1 MKTSLAC
8 LAWVF
13 VSSVTLLGTPDR
25 SITVEEDFLG
35 SNATGFAILRT
46 ETDNHSSYYQLQ
58 VTRYLDEY
66 DKTPEQQPV
75 ASFLAR
81 RVKRTMLLDVD
92 RLIDTETGA
101 KSENVRTRNDSTQ
114 MADLLTRYPERAYRW
129 DGSRFAKLSSWK
141 RNGRITS
148 GQADFLSNW
157 TSLPEEIFGKYE
169 HQPEWKLEQ
178 AMEDMNSLY
187 LRVSTGPEGVEADDG
202 GIRQTRWI
210 CIIPDKT
217 RQIHAHLELQPMY
230 LCAGSYATADEA
242 VKQAREV
249 LKKAKETKVRTPSLE
264 VWSVEYFDSPL
275 CYTLVVR
282 DEMKDIEPKKFK
294 QLQRL
299 LGPDLSPTTSECFV
313 ARTQVSEPP

>member
-1 MKTSLAC
+1 
-8 LAWVF
+8 
-13 VSSVTLLGTPDR
+13 
-25 SITVEEDFLG
+25 VEEDFLG
-35 SNATGFAILRT
+35 SNETGFAILRT
-46 ETDNHSSYYQLQ
+46 ETDNHSSYYSMQ

-66 DKTPEQQPV
+66 EKVPAKQTIT
-75 ASFLAR
+75 SFLAR
-81 RVKRTMLLDVD
+81 RVKRTILLDVHD
-92 RLIDTETGA
+92 YNDPPTKERTVKAQDSSIKLAEVLTQYPARARKWEEA
-101 KSENVRTRNDSTQ
+101 K
-114 MADLLTRYPERAYRW
+114 
-129 DGSRFAKLSSWK
+129 FAKFSSWK
-141 RNGRITS
+141 KGSRISS
-148 GQADFLSNW
+148 GKNQMLSNW
-157 TSLPEEIFGKYE
+157 FWAEDEIFGAQDPK
-169 HQPEWKLEQ
+169 PEWELEQ
-178 AMEDMNSLY
+178 AMEDMNSVY
-187 LRVSTGPEGVEADDG
+187 LQVSTGPQNHDDDEGS
-202 GIRQTRWI
+202 RQTRWI

-249 LKKAKETKVRTPSLE
+249 LKKAKETKVLTPSLE

-282 DEMKDIEPKKFK
+282 DEMKDIKPKKFK